1 MDNSLQSLNIFG
13 LQITFKS
20 GPNFERARQA
30 AQLLEERFAEQKQRS
45 SGGQNK
51 ESVIMT
57 LLVLGLADDLL
68 QTKNELEALR
78 SGLASTLE
86 KIKKSV

>member
-57 LLVLGLADDLL
+57 LLALDLL